1 MGPDRVKRAERGM
14 RRGVLKALLGVGL
27 WAAVFLFSP
36 GVLAH
41 VERAGPAEGPGIDPH
56 LGSFIPLDATFMD
69 EEGRPVT
76 LGQLIHQ
83 PAIMALVYL
92 HCKNVCSILLENL
105 AVALDRLPAEPG
117 KDYLALAVSFD
128 ENETAAVAREN
139 KEMYVKMIARPF
151 PAGGWRFLTGDRE
164 NIRRLTDAAGFH
176 FRRVGMDFEHPVTL
190 LILSPEGKI
199 IRYLYGIDISPL
211 ELKMSLVE
219 ASEGRIGP
227 AVAQV
232 LRFCFSYDPRSKKM
246 VFNVLRVTGVATLF
260 LAAGILFLALRRRK
274 PPVEGE

>member
-1 MGPDRVKRAERGM
+1 MGPDRVKRAEGLTRG
-14 RRGVLKALLGVGL
+14 RVLAGLLGMGL
-27 WAAVFLFSP
+27 WAAAILFSP

-41 VERAGPAEGPGIDPH
+41 VERTDPAEGPGIDSH
-56 LGSFIPLDATFMD
+56 LGGFIPRDATFHD
-69 EEGRPVT
+69 EDGRPVA
-76 LGQLIHQ
+76 LGELIHK

-105 AVALDRLPAEPG
+105 AVALDRLPADPG

-128 ENETAAVAREN
+128 ENETPAVAREN
-139 KEMYVKMIARPF
+139 KEMYLKMIARPF
-151 PAGGWRFLTGDRE
+151 PADGWRFLTGDRE
-164 NIRRLTDAAGFH
+164 NIRRLTDAVGFH
-176 FRRVGMDFEHPVTL
+176 FKRVGMDFEHPVTL
-190 LILSPEGKI
+190 MILSPEGKI

-232 LRFCFSYDPRSKKM
+232 LRFCFSYDPRSKKL
-246 VFNVLRVTGVATLF
+246 VFNVLRVTGVATLL